1 MFTGIIQT
9 VGTIEIISSRG
20 NYKLLTIKPA
30 SRFEKLELGE
40 SISVDGCCL
49 TVTQFDKNDFTVEAS
64 QESVRTTIINKYSV
78 GRKVNLERALLPSDR
93 LGGHIVAGHVDC
105 IGEISDLKKIGE
117 SVELSI
123 TYPDQFASLVV
134 SKGSIAINGISLTIN
149 EIKDDNFATN
159 IIPHTQH
166 VTTIENMKRRDN
178 VNLEFDIIGKYVARL
193 AEIKATGRLTIDKL
207 INSGWN
213 NTGWSNND

>member
-9 VGTIEIISSRG
+9 VGSISVIGSRG
-20 NYKLLTIKPA
+20 NYKLLTIQPE
-30 SRFEKLELGE
+30 SRFEGLELGE
-40 SISVDGCCL
+40 SIAVDGCCL
-49 TVTQFDKNDFTVEAS
+49 TVTRFDKNSFTVEAS
-64 QESVRTTIINKYSV
+64 QESVKTTIIDKYST

-105 IGEISDLKKIGE
+105 IGEISDVKKIGE
-117 SVELSI
+117 SVELSVM
-123 TYPDQFASLVV
+123 YPKQFASLVV

-149 EIKDDNFATN
+149 EIKDGIFTAN

-166 VTTIENMKRRDN
+166 VTTMQDLKKRDK

-193 AEIKATGRLTIDKL
+193 AETKAASGLTIDKL

-213 NTGWSNND
+213 STGWSNND